1 MTFLM
6 ASSMADNALE
16 IYTYHFISY
25 INFITVDYSQ
35 KKMKKVRVLKQPFAT
50 NSIFSCTTIVKLIT
64 S

>member
-1 MTFLM
+1 MYKHLKNMT
-6 ASSMADNALE
+6 NKNTE
-16 IYTYHFISY
+16 ITKKFISY

-50 NSIFSCTTIVKLIT
+50 NSISSCTTIVKLIT

>member
-1 MTFLM
+1 MYKHLKNMT
-6 ASSMADNALE
+6 NKNTE
-16 IYTYHFISY
+16 ITKKFISY

>member
-1 MTFLM
+1 MYKHLKNMT
-6 ASSMADNALE
+6 NKNTE
-16 IYTYHFISY
+16 ITKKFISY

-50 NSIFSCTTIVKLIT
+50 NSICSCTTIVKLIT